1 MMSSRTRV
9 SPLPPKGP
17 GQPLLTRSK
26 VDPWLTSQAPRAQA
40 SPEGQESLVA
50 LRANRRYQLVALA
63 IVMMGVLMS
72 AVDTT
77 AVVLGLPVMMLDLGS
92 DIVSMVWVI
101 MSYLLVITIL
111 GTQVG
116 KLGDMFGRVRMYNLG
131 FGVFTIGSLL
141 CGFSVNGPQ
150 LIGFRVLQGAGGAL
164 ISSNSGAIVADTFAA
179 NERGRAFGF
188 TGFGWSA
195 GAILGILVG
204 GAFVTF
210 LNWRYIFFINIPVG
224 IVATLAG
231 YLMLRERSPKLRS
244 TVDLAGMLLLGA
256 GLYFLLTFLTDITG
270 AGWSLSFELEL
281 AAAILLLVS
290 FVAWERRSPSPL
302 LDLSL
307 LRQRVLAASILAAF
321 FQFLANFAVLF
332 LVIMYLQ
339 GPRGLSPWNASLL
352 LIPGYVLGGLIAP
365 FAGRLSDRFGAR
377 VVASVGL
384 LAQIAGVLT
393 YSTLAVG
400 TPLYVVIIGSVL
412 NGAGS
417 STFFPA
423 NNSAVMANA
432 PKRAYGIASGLL
444 RTFSNIGM
452 VSSFA
457 VALLIASIS
466 IPRQLAFAIFL
477 GVGKITGNLSLAFVD
492 GMHSALMA
500 SISLLAVALLL
511 SILRGREART
521 GGVGGGQT
529 SGR

>member
-1 MMSSRTRV
+1 MRAS
-9 SPLPPKGP
+9 GP
-17 GQPLLTRSK
+17 G
-26 VDPWLTSQAPRAQA
+26 D
-40 SPEGQESLVA
+40 QETPKA
-50 LRANRRYQLVALA
+50 RGRYELIAIS

-77 AVVLGLPVMMLDLGS
+77 AVVLGLPVMMQDLHS
-92 DIVSMVWVI
+92 DILSMIWVI

-116 KLGDMFGRVRMYNLG
+116 KLGDIFGRVRMYNAG
-131 FGVFTIGSLL
+131 FGIFTLGSFL
-141 CGFSVNGPQ
+141 CGLSASGPQ
-150 LIGFRVLQGAGGAL
+150 LIGFRILQGLGGAM
-164 ISSNSGAIVADTFAA
+164 ISSNSGAIIADTFP
-179 NERGRAFGF
+179 EHRRGRAFGI

-210 LNWRYIFFINIPVG
+210 LSWRYIFFINLPIG
-224 IVATLAG
+224 IAATVAG
-231 YLMLRERSPKLRS
+231 YLMLKEASPRVRSAID
-244 TVDLAGMLLLGA
+244 VVGMVLFGL
-256 GLYFLLTFLTDITG
+256 GLYFLLTSLTDVTGSGWTITSE
-270 AGWSLSFELEL
+270 AELIVSFPLL
-281 AAAILLLVS
+281 AA
-290 FVAWERRSPSPL
+290 FVAWERFYSSPL

-307 LRQRVLAASILAAF
+307 LRQRVLTTSILAAF
-321 FQFLANFAVLF
+321 FQFLASFAVLF

-339 GPRGLSPWNASLL
+339 GPRGLSPWNASLY
-352 LIPGYVLGGLIAP
+352 LIPGYVLGGLVAP

-377 VVASVGL
+377 VIASAGL
-384 LAQIAGVLT
+384 LLQALGILT
-393 YSTLAVG
+393 YSTLTLG
-400 TPLYVVIIGSVL
+400 SPLSTVVVASVL

-432 PKRAYGIASGLL
+432 PRRAYGIASGLL

-466 IPRQLAFAIFL
+466 IPRQLAFSIFL
-477 GVGKITGNLSLAFVD
+477 GVGKITGSLSQAFVD

-500 SISLLAVALLL
+500 SISLLAVAFLL
-511 SILRGREART
+511 SILRGKEART
-521 GGVGGGQT
+521 QVRREGE
-529 SGR
+529 SAWPEKSAE